1 MVSGHKEPIKQ
12 KYISTPL
19 IYLQT
24 LVNINILQAPGVPG
38 HGNGDNDEIK
48 CHIFEEKIGKII
60 AKLFTVDKLI

>member
-12 KYISTPL
+12 KYISAPL
-19 IYLQT
+19 ISLKM

-38 HGNGDNDEIK
+38 HGNGDNDVIK
-48 CHIFEEKIGKII
+48 CHIFEEKIGQIK